1 MWINLYYWL
10 LYLKC
15 GIKDTFDF
23 VYLTPVFH
31 LVDDQWLNYFEEIFV
46 RTPKMLISLTLL
58 PLWEI
63 LMGKGRFKY
72 TLDMFLIHH
81 LFSPLFA
88 KVLKE
93 RGMSFLKTKL
103 FYHPQNILQRKLKYS
118 VAS

>member
-1 MWINLYYWL
+1 MYT
-10 LYLKC
+10 C
-15 GIKDTFDF
+15 QG
-23 VYLTPVFH
+23 LTPVFH

-72 TLDMFLIHH
+72 TLDMFLIHR

-93 RGMSFLKTKL
+93 RGMSSLETKL
-103 FYHPQNILQRKLKYS
+103 FYHTQNILQRKLKYS